1 MEEMQIPFNELNWS
15 QSKAIRTLGT
25 QSMFPFTGYSFNV
38 ACDPLLISDTVLSIY
53 HDTWKVQLCEMQ
65 PSSGNFRCN
74 PEKTSTA
81 FVLPITKLGNFTHS
95 VLGDHSIDYVNKT
108 WIFSYPKI
116 NRDSFKKFLSD
127 LRGLTFINDLLRQ
140 FIQCTCCDWSIIY
153 SPY

>member
-1 MEEMQIPFNELNWS
+1 MRLLANTKISSANFNHHATRTKIYTLCILSQMEEMQIPFNELNWS

-74 PEKTSTA
+74 PEKTSTE
-81 FVLPITKLGNFTHS
+81 FVLPLTK
-95 VLGDHSIDYVNKT
+95 
-108 WIFSYPKI
+108 
-116 NRDSFKKFLSD
+116 
-127 LRGLTFINDLLRQ
+127 
-140 FIQCTCCDWSIIY
+140 
-153 SPY
+153 